1 MKTIKKF
8 IGFGMGVATLST
20 VVGVSFIFRHEESTI
35 LNKYPEVSKYAY
47 ESIVS
52 EESDKALILITGGP
66 RPTINKR
73 ANANRGYGY
82 NTYVLNQGH
91 ESDYLNA
98 IWGRELNTIPNI
110 PSVGAS
116 ITHPSFR
123 NSFKKWLSP
132 YISEPK
138 INNILNYILSD
149 TFADEKDK
157 SFIHEKNKF
166 NSLNNNSEDMWIR
179 EMQYR
184 FMTMFLEHDDFQ
196 QSLRK
201 AARGFIEK
209 SMSNLN
215 SLIDI
220 LKKEGKKVVIQG
232 GSWGGIMINYL
243 VSHHPEIAR
252 KVNGISDLVSWFIS
266 DKVSLNFVKTMN
278 YPYNL
283 RTIDITGEKVKRMFL
298 SDYLTPKSQNED
310 RSFISHKLTRQWIV
324 DEKKIYKKM
333 ISKFIFSNKNIAN
346 LSNILPAI
354 ILSGAMSGPGL
365 NNLDNDNNKTLL
377 GILKKQIKDDPSYL
391 NFLKSNWKTLQGG
404 NDNKIG
410 LFLPEVKQFFSQNHI
425 VSLYKKNLDHVAV
438 FDAKINGRILNGL
451 FNHPKDRITTSGLP
465 KEGWYGAEDNKYATM
480 DTDIQIA
487 D

>member
-1 MKTIKKF
+1 MKIIKKF
-8 IGFGMGVATLST
+8 IGFGIGIATLST
-20 VVGVSFIFRHEESTI
+20 VVGVSFIFRHKESTV

-52 EESDKALILITGGP
+52 KESNKALILITGGP
-66 RPTINKR
+66 RPMINKR
-73 ANANRGYGY
+73 ANADRGYGY

-91 ESDYLNA
+91 ESDYLNS
-98 IWGRELNTIPNI
+98 IWGRELNIIPNI
-110 PSVGAS
+110 STS
-116 ITHPSFR
+116 SHSHQSFR

-132 YISEPK
+132 HISKSK
-138 INNILNYILSD
+138 INDILNYLLNGTSSNVGVD
-149 TFADEKDK
+149 DQFFVD
-157 SFIHEKNKF
+157 EKNKL
-166 NSLNNNSEDMWIR
+166 NPLNNHSEDMWIR

-184 FMTMFLEHDDFQ
+184 FMTMFLGHDDFQ
-196 QSLRK
+196 QLLRK

-243 VSHHPEIAR
+243 VAHHPEIVK

-283 RTIDITGEKVKRMFL
+283 RTIGVTSEKVKRMFL
-298 SDYLTPKSQNED
+298 SDYLTPKATNEN
-310 RSFISHKLTRQWIV
+310 RRFISNKLTSEWTDI
-324 DEKKIYKKM
+324 ENATYKKM
-333 ISKFIFSNKNIAN
+333 ISKFILSNKNVAN
-346 LSNILPAI
+346 LSNILPSI

-365 NNLDNDNNKTLL
+365 KSLNNDNNKTLF

-391 NFLKSNWKTLQGG
+391 NFLKNNWKTLQGG

-410 LFLPEVKQFFSQNHI
+410 LFLPQVKKLFSENHI

-438 FDAKINGRILNGL
+438 FDAKINGCILNGM
-451 FNHPKDRITTSGLP
+451 FTHPKDRITTSGLP
-465 KEGWYGAEDNKYATM
+465 KEGWYGAEDDKYATM
-480 DTDIQIA
+480 DPDIEIA
-487 D
+487 V